1 MMKYSAF
8 LILLFVITN
17 INAQTAPDKYW
28 VQFTDKANS
37 PYSIDKAEE
46 FLSYRA
52 IDRRSRYNIS
62 ITEQDKPVNPDYVQG
77 IADFGVHII
86 HASKWFNGIS
96 IQTSDSSILD
106 SLRTLPFVSRIKSV
120 KTLQARYPD
129 NKLEKLDKLAG
140 YMNFGG
146 TDSTF
151 FDYGFASD
159 QIGMIKGH
167 ILHNQGFHGQG
178 MIIAVLDGGF
188 TNVNINPAFD
198 SLWQNNQI
206 LDNWDFVTGTP
217 LSYNAHNHGG
227 QVLSLM
233 GAYMPGSLIGTA
245 PKASYI
251 LLRTEDGATEFR
263 IEEDNWVAGAEFADS
278 AGADLINSSLGYT
291 VFDDTSMNYTYRDM
305 DGNTT
310 RITQAAD
317 IAASKGILVVT
328 SASNEGAREWH
339 YIGAPADGD
348 SVFSIGAVDA
358 QGVYAAFSST
368 GPTYDGRI
376 KPNIAAQGSG
386 TAVSGSQGTVFFGN
400 GTSYSSPII
409 CGMTACLWQSNK
421 SLNNM
426 EIIGIIEQSA
436 SQATQ
441 PDSLLGYG
449 IPDYSKAFFGAQ
461 GIDTSTAGNENIIRS
476 FPNPFTSYLN
486 IDYYAPSPQEFEL
499 RIIDLLGK
507 IVYTKTID
515 PGYINFQR
523 IRLSDLTDLKAGSY
537 LLRIITKDG
546 FHSCRVIKQTQ

>member
-1 MMKYSAF
+1 MRYTAF
-8 LILLFVITN
+8 LILLFVISN
-17 INAQTAPDKYW
+17 LNAQTGPDKYW
-28 VQFTDKANS
+28 VQFTDKVNS
-37 PYSIDKAEE
+37 PYSIDQPEE

-52 IDRRSRYNIS
+52 IDRRNRYNIA
-62 ITEQDKPVNPDYVQG
+62 IIEQDKPVNPEYVQ
-77 IADFGVHII
+77 AVFDFGVNII
-86 HASKWFNGIS
+86 HSSKWFNGIS
-96 IQTSDSSILD
+96 IQTDNSALLD
-106 SLRTLPFVSRIKSV
+106 SIRALPFVAQIKTV
-120 KTLQARYPD
+120 KTLQSSYPD
-129 NKLEKLDKLAG
+129 IKLEKLGKLAG
-140 YMNFGG
+140 YMNSGG
-146 TDSTF
+146 TDTTF
-151 FDYGFASD
+151 FDYGFASE
-159 QIGMIKGH
+159 QTGMIKGH

-188 TNVNINPAFD
+188 TNVNTNPAFD
-198 SLWQNNQI
+198 SLWHNNQI
-206 LDNWDFVTGTP
+206 LDHWDFVKGTP
-217 LSYNAHNHGG
+217 LSFNSHNHGG

-233 GAYMPGSLIGTA
+233 GANMPGSFVGTA

-251 LLRTEDGATEFR
+251 LLRTEDGASEFR

-278 AGADLINSSLGYT
+278 AGVDLINSSLGYT
-291 VFDDTSMNYTYRDM
+291 TFDDTSMNYTYRDM

-310 RITQAAD
+310 RITRAAD

-358 QGVYAAFSST
+358 QGVYASFSST

-376 KPNIAAQGSG
+376 KPNVCAQGSG
-386 TAVSGSQGTVFFGN
+386 AAVSGSQGTVFFGN

-426 EIIGIIEQSA
+426 QIIEIIEQSS
-436 SQATQ
+436 SQSTQ

-461 GIDTSTAGNENIIRS
+461 GIDTSAAGSENIIRS

-486 IDYYAPSPQEFEL
+486 IDYYAPTPQEFEI

-507 IVYTKTID
+507 IVYARTID
-515 PGYINFQR
+515 PGYINFHR
-523 IRLSDLTDLKAGSY
+523 IRLSDLTDLKAGTY

-546 FHSCRVIKQTQ
+546 FQSSRIIKQTQ